1 MKGIA
6 NELVAADSLDLL
18 PLLRRLLEF
27 PRGPAP
33 RPRAQRLRPIRRSR
47 AGRRDGPFGSLRF
60 QHRCTIFT
68 LAFSPDGKT
77 LASAG
82 GFHFVL
88 GGLRVEDREESI
100 IRLWD
105 VATGKEKQ
113 TLKGH
118 TQIIRRVA
126 FSPDGRYLAS
136 TSDDKTLLL
145 WDLSTGKSVR
155 QYPIG
160 STCRGLV
167 FSRDGKSLI
176 AAGDFADPR
185 GYVFEV
191 ETGRELRRL
200 STGEK
205 PIWYS
210 LSLAPDGKT
219 LAVGH
224 RQGAIVLLDP
234 ESGRE
239 LRRIDADKAGPA
251 GEAVAFSPDGALL
264 ASAGGNIVS
273 LWEASSGK
281 LLATY
286 EAKART
292 YPYHTVLFANGGKV
306 VVAAGLLGKDWLNA
320 KTGKPIEEL
329 PGDANSGLAAAVSSD
344 GKLLAW
350 ANGQAVRLTDAV
362 TGADR
367 LPRWALP
374 TAVEEAA
381 FSPDGKVAATA
392 AGVLRMWN
400 PVNGK
405 ERRLEA
411 GAPPATCFAFAPD
424 GKTVAVGVWLKQ
436 TIRLYSAETGREIQG
451 FTGEPGMVLYLQF
464 QPDGKT
470 LVSMSHSRRTPSGT
484 SVREEA
490 EKHLHVWDAATGKET
505 GTIGNARMIRAA
517 LSPNG
522 KRLAMGGIDV
532 AIWDVATDKEVQKV
546 SMEHNACAVALS
558 PDTRKVAAASLAGP
572 LRLWDVESGRELARF
587 VGHEGIVMRVAIS
600 PNGRL
605 LASAGADR
613 TVRLWDMESGK
624 ELHVLKGHEG
634 PVLTVAFSSDG
645 RQLIS
650 GSCDGTALIW
660 DVVELARKR

>member
-1 MKGIA
+1 MNWLPRI
-6 NELVAADSLDLL
+6 LLIFFLCFAAFLS
-18 PLLRRLLEF
+18 
-27 PRGPAP
+27 
-33 RPRAQRLRPIRRSR
+33 SR
-47 AGRRDGPFGSLRF
+47 AAPLRDPERSGFDPSGDPVPEGATARLGSLRF
-60 QHRCTIFT
+60 QHRSLIFT

-82 GFHFVL
+82 GFHSVL
-88 GGLRVEDREESI
+88 GGFGVHDPEENV

-113 TLKGH
+113 TLKEH
-118 TQIIRRVA
+118 ETTVRRIA
-126 FSPDGRYLAS
+126 FSPDGRYLTS
-136 TSDDKTLLL
+136 TSDAKRLLL

-155 QYPIG
+155 QY
-160 STCRGLV
+160 SVKDRCMGLA

-176 AAGDFADPR
+176 AGGDSADPR

-205 PIWYS
+205 ALWNSIS
-210 LSLAPDGKT
+210 VAPDGKT

-224 RQGAIVLLDP
+224 RKGAIVFLDP
-234 ESGRE
+234 ETGRE
-239 LRRIDADKAGPA
+239 LRRIDADKAGPT

-264 ASAGGNIVS
+264 ASAGGNVVS

-281 LLATY
+281 LLATH
-286 EAKART
+286 EAKARA
-292 YPYHTVLFANGGKV
+292 YHTVLFANDGKV
-306 VVAAGLLGKDWLNA
+306 VVAVGVLGKDWLNA
-320 KTGKPIEEL
+320 KTGKPIPEL
-329 PGDANSGLAAAVSSD
+329 LGDATRGFAAAVSGD

-350 ANGQAVRLTDAV
+350 AHGQAVRLTDAV
-362 TGADR
+362 TGTDR
-367 LPRWALP
+367 LPRWALSG
-374 TAVEEAA
+374 AVEEAA
-381 FSPDGKVAATA
+381 FSPNGKVAATA
-392 AGVLRMWN
+392 AGVLRLWN

-405 ERRLEA
+405 EQRQEA
-411 GAPPATCFAFAPD
+411 GAPPANCFAFAPD
-424 GKTVAVGVWLKQ
+424 GKTVAVGVSRQQ
-436 TIRLYSAETGREIQG
+436 TIRLYAAETGREIQR
-451 FTGEPGMVLYLQF
+451 FTGEPGMVEYLQF

-470 LVSMSHSRRTPSGT
+470 VVSMSRYHQTQSETRTL
-484 SVREEA
+484 EKA
-490 EKHLHVWDAATGKET
+490 ETHLYVWDAATGKET
-505 GTIGNARMIRAA
+505 GTVGNARMTRAA

-522 KRLAMGGIDV
+522 KRLALGYIDV
-532 AIWDVATDKEVQKV
+532 VIWDVATDKEVQKV
-546 SMEHNACAVALS
+546 SIGDNVYAVALS
-558 PDTRKVAAASLAGP
+558 SDTRKVAAASNGR
-572 LRLWDVESGRELARF
+572 LRLWDIESGRELARF
-587 VGHEGIVMRVAIS
+587 VGHEGMVMRVAIS

-613 TVRLWDMESGK
+613 TVRLWDTESGK

-650 GSCDGTALIW
+650 GSSDGTALIW